1 MIRERVTGA
10 GVALLGLLIFTV
22 LIPWGIDQPGNV
34 EHTALA
40 PDFWPQIIAVI
51 MMVLGVLQ
59 AIRPAPDDEDE
70 DGGENSGRWLHR
82 LPGLAVALGGLFG
95 FYALIP
101 SLGMVVPG
109 AALIFGLM
117 VFGGERRW
125 GLAATVAAGVPFA
138 ALRLLRARRGHPDPP
153 RRLRDP
159 ARLSRP
165 VSEHLLE
172 ALSLFL
178 TFQNVAILFL
188 GVLIGAVVGAIPG
201 MTTPMG
207 VALALP
213 FTFTM
218 QPVTG
223 ILLLLGIYK
232 GGLYGG
238 SITAILIKAPGTPAA
253 SCTVLDGYPLT
264 RKGEARKALD
274 IALYASCFADFVSNL
289 SLILLAGLLAGFA
302 LKFGPPEFF
311 TLIVFSL
318 TIIAGVSGRNLVK
331 GMASAALGLL
341 FATIGLDMVY
351 GTNRFIFDNWNL
363 MGGLSFI
370 PVLIG
375 LFALPEIIHYF
386 AQKLSDVREATT
398 VSGTGAG
405 MADFR
410 RCFKSI
416 LRGSLIGVVLG
427 AIPGI
432 GGAPSAFLSYSEA
445 KRTSPNSR
453 NFGKGELEGVAAA
466 EAGNNGVAGATM
478 IPLLALGV
486 PGDVITAVILGAFM
500 IHGLRPGPVMF
511 VDNLPMIY
519 ALFIGIMLSSAYLF
533 VIGKFSIRAISRISE
548 VPNRILY
555 PVVLVFCL
563 FGSFAINHSMF
574 DVLMMVLMG
583 CVGYVMMLLRFP
595 APPFLIAFILGPL
608 LEDNFRQ
615 SMILSEG
622 GLGILV
628 RSGICWFFWAL
639 TLLSLV
645 LLVRS
650 RKRNIPL
657 SG

>member
-1 MIRERVTGA
+1 MI
-10 GVALLGLLIFTV
+10 
-22 LIPWGIDQPGNV
+22 
-34 EHTALA
+34 
-40 PDFWPQIIAVI
+40 
-51 MMVLGVLQ
+51 
-59 AIRPAPDDEDE
+59 
-70 DGGENSGRWLHR
+70 ENIGD
-82 LPGLAVALGGLFG
+82 A
-95 FYALIP
+95 
-101 SLGMVVPG
+101 
-109 AALIFGLM
+109 
-117 VFGGERRW
+117 
-125 GLAATVAAGVPFA
+125 FA
-138 ALRLLRARRGHPDPP
+138 
-153 RRLRDP
+153 
-159 ARLSRP
+159 
-165 VSEHLLE
+165 
-172 ALSLFL
+172 LFL
-178 TFQNVAILFL
+178 TIENVLIVFV
-188 GVLIGAVVGAIPG
+188 GVLIGVVIGAIPG

-264 RKGEARKALD
+264 QKGEARKALD
-274 IALYASCFADFVSNL
+274 IALYASCFADFVSNI
-289 SLILLAGLLAGFA
+289 SLILLAGLLATFA

-311 TLIVFSL
+311 TLIVFAL
-318 TIIAGVSGRNLVK
+318 TIIAGVSGDNLIK
-331 GMASAALGLL
+331 GVAAAALGLL

-351 GTNRFIFDNWNL
+351 GTNRFIFDNWEL

-386 AQKLSDVREATT
+386 TGKVADQAKAAVM
-398 VSGTGAG
+398 SGVGAG
-405 MADFR
+405 FKEFKS
-410 RCFKSI
+410 CFKSI

-427 AIPGI
+427 SIPGI

-445 KRTSPNSR
+445 RRNSKHPEK
-453 NFGKGELEGVAAA
+453 FGKGEIEGVAAA

-511 VDNLPMIY
+511 VENLTMIY

-533 VIGKFSIRAISRISE
+533 MIGKFSIRAISRIAE

-563 FGSFAINHSMF
+563 YGSFAINNSSF
-574 DVLMMVLMG
+574 DVLVMLLMGVVGYLMMVF
-583 CVGYVMMLLRFP
+583 RFP

-622 GLGILV
+622 SLTILV
-628 RSGICWFFWAL
+628 RSPICWAFWAM
-639 TLLSLV
+639 TLASIYFLIK
-645 LLVRS
+645 S
-650 RKRNIPL
+650 RQKNIPL
-657 SG
+657 AG

>member
-1 MIRERVTGA
+1 MI
-10 GVALLGLLIFTV
+10 
-22 LIPWGIDQPGNV
+22 
-34 EHTALA
+34 
-40 PDFWPQIIAVI
+40 
-51 MMVLGVLQ
+51 
-59 AIRPAPDDEDE
+59 
-70 DGGENSGRWLHR
+70 ENIS
-82 LPGLAVALGGLFG
+82 
-95 FYALIP
+95 
-101 SLGMVVPG
+101 
-109 AALIFGLM
+109 
-117 VFGGERRW
+117 
-125 GLAATVAAGVPFA
+125 
-138 ALRLLRARRGHPDPP
+138 
-153 RRLRDP
+153 
-159 ARLSRP
+159 
-165 VSEHLLE
+165 E

-178 TFQNVAILFL
+178 TFQNIFIVFL
-188 GVLIGAVVGAIPG
+188 GVLIGTIIGAIPG

-238 SITAILIKAPGTPAA
+238 SITAILIKTPGTPAA

-264 RKGEARKALD
+264 QKGEARKALD

-289 SLILLAGLLAGFA
+289 SLILLAGVLATFA

-318 TIIAGVSGRNLVK
+318 TIIAGVSGDNLVK
-331 GMASAALGLL
+331 GIAASALGLM
-341 FATIGLDMVY
+341 FAVIGLDIIY

-375 LFALPEIIHYF
+375 LFALPEIIHF
-386 AQKLSDVREATT
+386 FTQK
-398 VSGTGAG
+398 VSEQIKSAPMSGVGAG
-405 MADFR
+405 FAEFR
-410 RCFKSI
+410 QSFKSI
-416 LRGSLIGVVLG
+416 LRGSLIGVGLG

-432 GGAPSAFLSYSEA
+432 GGAPAAFLSYSEA
-445 KRTSPNSR
+445 RRNSKNR
-453 NFGKGELEGVAAA
+453 DNFGKGELEGVAAA

-500 IHGLRPGPVMF
+500 IHGLRPGPLMF
-511 VDNLPMIY
+511 VENLPMIY

-533 VIGKFSIRAISRISE
+533 MIGKFSIRAISRISE
-548 VPNRILY
+548 VPNGVLY
-555 PVVLVFCL
+555 PIVLVFCL
-563 FGSFAINHSMF
+563 YGAFAINNSTF
-574 DVLMMVLMG
+574 DVIVMLLMG
-583 CVGYVMMLLRFP
+583 CVGYLMMVFKFP

-615 SMILSEG
+615 SMILSDG
-622 GLGILV
+622 SIDILF
-628 RSGICWFFWAL
+628 RSPICWVFWAL
-639 TLLSLV
+639 TLLSLYF
-645 LLVRS
+645 LIKS
-650 RKRNIPL
+650 RQRKIPL

>member
-1 MIRERVTGA
+1 MLE
-10 GVALLGLLIFTV
+10 
-22 LIPWGIDQPGNV
+22 N
-34 EHTALA
+34 
-40 PDFWPQIIAVI
+40 IA
-51 MMVLGVLQ
+51 
-59 AIRPAPDDEDE
+59 
-70 DGGENSGRWLHR
+70 
-82 LPGLAVALGGLFG
+82 
-95 FYALIP
+95 
-101 SLGMVVPG
+101 
-109 AALIFGLM
+109 AAF
-117 VFGGERRW
+117 
-125 GLAATVAAGVPFA
+125 
-138 ALRLLRARRGHPDPP
+138 
-153 RRLRDP
+153 
-159 ARLSRP
+159 
-165 VSEHLLE
+165 
-172 ALSLFL
+172 SLFL
-178 TFQNVAILFL
+178 TYENIGIVFV
-188 GVLIGAVVGAIPG
+188 GVVIGTVVGAIPG

-238 SITAILIKAPGTPAA
+238 SITAILLKAPGTPAA

-264 RKGEARKALD
+264 QKGEARKALD
-274 IALYASCFADFVSNL
+274 MALYASCFADFVSNI
-289 SLILLAGLLAGFA
+289 SLILLAGILAAFA

-318 TIIAGVSGRNLVK
+318 TIIAGVSGDNLIK
-331 GMASAALGLL
+331 GISAAALGLL

-351 GTNRFIFDNWNL
+351 GTDRLTFDNWQL

-386 AQKLSDVREATT
+386 TGRATAQARAATLH
-398 VSGTGAG
+398 GGGAG
-405 MADFR
+405 FAEFR
-410 RCFKSI
+410 KCFKSI

-427 AIPGI
+427 SIPGI
-432 GGAPSAFLSYSEA
+432 GGAPSAFLSYGEA
-445 KRTSPNSR
+445 RRNSKNPH

-511 VDNLPMIY
+511 VDNITMIY

-533 VIGKFSIRAISRISE
+533 AVGKFSIRTISRIAN
-548 VPNRILY
+548 VPNRVLY
-555 PVVLVFCL
+555 PVVLMFCL
-563 FGSFAINHSMF
+563 FGSFAINNSAF
-574 DVLMMVLMG
+574 DVLVMLLMG
-583 CVGYVMMLLRFP
+583 VVGYVMLILRFP

-615 SMILSEG
+615 AMILSEG
-622 GLGILV
+622 SPAILF
-628 RSGICWFFWAL
+628 RSGICWAFWTL
-639 TLLSLV
+639 TLLSMYFMV
-645 LLVRS
+645 KGRQ
-650 RKRNIPL
+650 KNIPL